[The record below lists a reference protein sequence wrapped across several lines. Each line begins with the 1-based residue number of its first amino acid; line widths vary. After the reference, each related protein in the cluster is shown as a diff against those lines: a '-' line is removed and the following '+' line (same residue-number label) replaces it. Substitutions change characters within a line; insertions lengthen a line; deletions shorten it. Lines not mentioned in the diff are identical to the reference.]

1 MILRAPKAGLI
12 FNQAEWSSNTLRI
25 LLLSAYDA
33 HSHRY
38 WWQGLKAAI
47 PEHDW
52 TVLTLPARHFAWRIR
67 GNSLSWGLGEQ
78 EILNQPYDL
87 LIATSMTDLSS
98 LRGLVPHLTGI
109 SSLLYFHENQ
119 FAYPLGDQ
127 ARAQVEPQIVSL
139 YAALAADHLC
149 FNSAYN
155 RNTFLS
161 GVVGLLDKLPDQI
174 PDGICETLEQKSSI
188 LAVPLQAATEAVSE
202 NKHHHESMQI
212 LWNHRWEY
220 DKAPE
225 RLLLALR
232 KLTDNKID
240 FRLHVT
246 GQQFRTVPDAFTTI
260 RDEFHQH
267 IDTWGY
273 IQDRDSYQALLRR
286 CDIVLSTALHDFQG
300 LAILEAVQA
309 GCLPVVPARLAY
321 PELLPATCCYGS
333 HIQSPE
339 KESEA
344 LASHLAQL
352 AQLHA
357 RRSLPAAP
365 DISALSWANMASDY
379 RDLLHSIAQPKAT

>member
-1 MILRAPKAGLI
+1 M
-12 FNQAEWSSNTLRI
+12 RI

-38 WWQGLKAAI
+38 WWQGLKAAM

-67 GNSLSWGLGEQ
+67 GNSLSWGVGEQ

-98 LRGLVPHLTGI
+98 LRGLVPHLADI
-109 SSLLYFHENQ
+109 PSLLYFHENQ
-119 FAYPLGDQ
+119 FAYPLSY
-127 ARAQVEPQIVSL
+127 RAKPQVEPQIVSL

-155 RNTFLS
+155 RDTFLS
-161 GVVGLLDKLPDQI
+161 GAALLLDKLPDHI

-188 LAVPLQAATEAVSE
+188 LAVPLQASAESVPK
-202 NKHHHESMQI
+202 NKNRHAAIHI

-232 KLTDNKID
+232 KLGDNQID

-246 GQQFRTVPDAFTTI
+246 GQQFRTVPDAFASI

-273 IQDRDSYQALLRR
+273 IRDRESYQALLRS
-286 CDIVLSTALHDFQG
+286 CDVVLSTALHDFQG
-300 LAILEAVQA
+300 LAILEAVMA

-321 PELLPATCCYGS
+321 PELLPVTCCYDS
-333 HIQSPE
+333 HSESPDL
-339 KESEA
+339 ESEA
-344 LASHLAQL
+344 LAEHLALL

-357 RRSLPAAP
+357 SGSLPAAP
-365 DISALSWANMASDY
+365 DISPLFWANMASDY
-379 RDLLHSIAQPKAT
+379 RDLLHSISCQESY

>member
-1 MILRAPKAGLI
+1 M
-12 FNQAEWSSNTLRI
+12 RI
-25 LLLSAYDA
+25 LLFSAYDA
-33 HSHRY
+33 QSHRY
-38 WWQGLKAAI
+38 WWQGLKAAL
-47 PEHDW
+47 PEQNW

-67 GNSLSWGLGEQ
+67 GNSLSWALGEQ
-78 EILNQPYDL
+78 ETLNQPYDL
-87 LIATSMTDLSS
+87 LIATSMTDLST
-98 LRGLVPHLTGI
+98 LQGLVPHLAGI
-109 SSLLYFHENQ
+109 PSLLYFHENQ
-119 FAYPLGDQ
+119 FAYPLGNQ
-127 ARAQVEPQIVSL
+127 ARQQVEPQIVSL

-161 GVVGLLDKLPDQI
+161 GVAQLLDKLPDHI

-188 LAVPLQAATEAVSE
+188 LAVPLQASAAAVPE
-202 NKHHHESMQI
+202 GNNRHGPMHV

-232 KLTDNKID
+232 KLTDNKIN

-246 GQQFRTVPDAFTTI
+246 GQQFRTVPDAFTSI
-260 RDEFHQH
+260 REEFHQH
-267 IDTWGY
+267 IETWGY
-273 IQDRDSYQALLRR
+273 IRDRDSYQALLRS

-300 LAILEAVQA
+300 LSILEAVMA

-321 PELLPATCCYGS
+321 PELLPATCCYDS
-333 HIQSPE
+333 HSQSPE

-357 RRSLPAAP
+357 SGTLPAAP
-365 DISALSWANMASDY
+365 DISSLYWADMASDY
-379 RDLLHSIAQPKAT
+379 RDLLHSISC

>member
-1 MILRAPKAGLI
+1 M
-12 FNQAEWSSNTLRI
+12 
-25 LLLSAYDA
+25 
-33 HSHRY
+33 
-38 WWQGLKAAI
+38 
-47 PEHDW
+47 PEHNW

-78 EILNQPYDL
+78 ETLNQPYDL

-98 LRGLVPHLTGI
+98 LRGLVPHLTDI
-109 SSLLYFHENQ
+109 PSLLYFHENQ
-119 FAYPLGDQ
+119 FAYPLGNQ
-127 ARAQVEPQIVSL
+127 ARQQVEPQIVSL

-155 RNTFLS
+155 RDTFLS
-161 GVVGLLDKLPDQI
+161 GVAELLDKLPDHI
-174 PDGICETLEQKSSI
+174 PDGICESLEQKSSI
-188 LAVPLQAATEAVSE
+188 LAVPLQATAEAISE
-202 NKHHHESMQI
+202 DKNHHAPMQI

-232 KLTDNKID
+232 KLEGNNID

-246 GQQFRTVPDAFTTI
+246 GQQFRTLPDAFTNI
-260 RDEFHQH
+260 KNEFHQH

-273 IQDRDSYQALLRR
+273 IKDRDSYQALLRR
-286 CDIVLSTALHDFQG
+286 CDVVISTALHDFQG

-321 PELLPATCCYGS
+321 PELLPKACCYDS
-333 HIQSPE
+333 HNQSPE
-339 KESEA
+339 QESEA
-344 LASHLAQL
+344 LAGHLAQL

-357 RRSLPAAP
+357 RGSLPAAP
-365 DISALSWANMASDY
+365 DISSLSWASMASDY
-379 RDLLHSIAQPKAT
+379 RDLLHAIAQPKAT

>member
-1 MILRAPKAGLI
+1 MDAWFIPVKRKGRT
-12 FNQAEWSSNTLRI
+12 NTLRI

-38 WWQGLKAAI
+38 WWQGLKAAL

-78 EILNQPYDL
+78 ELLNQPYDL

-98 LRGLVPHLTGI
+98 LRGLVPHLASIPT
-109 SSLLYFHENQ
+109 LLYFHENQ

-127 ARAQVEPQIVSL
+127 ARQQVEPQIVSL

-161 GVVGLLDKLPDQI
+161 GLALLLDKLPDHI
-174 PDGICETLEQKSSI
+174 PDGICESLEQKSSI
-188 LAVPLQAATEAVSE
+188 LAVPLHASVQIVPEDKNWHAPM
-202 NKHHHESMQI
+202 HI

-232 KLTDNKID
+232 KLVARQID
-240 FRLHVT
+240 FRLHII
-246 GQQFRTVPDAFTTI
+246 GQQFRTVPDAFASI
-260 RDEFHQH
+260 RDEFQGH

-273 IQDRDSYQALLRR
+273 IKDADSYQALLSR
-286 CDIVLSTALHDFQG
+286 CDIVVSTALHDFQG

-321 PELLPATCCYGS
+321 PELLPATCCYDS
-333 HIQSPE
+333 HSQSPDL
-339 KESEA
+339 ESEA
-344 LASHLAQL
+344 LAKHLAQL
-352 AQLHA
+352 AGLHA
-357 RRSLPAAP
+357 SESLPSAP
-365 DISALSWANMASDY
+365 DISSLCWATMTSDY
-379 RDLLHSIAQPKAT
+379 RDLLHSMTC

>member
-1 MILRAPKAGLI
+1 V
-12 FNQAEWSSNTLRI
+12 RI

-38 WWQGLKAAI
+38 WWQGLKAAM

-67 GNSLSWGLGEQ
+67 GNSLSWGLGEHQ
-78 EILNQPYDL
+78 LLNQSYDL

-98 LRGLVPHLTGI
+98 LRGLVPHLAGI
-109 SSLLYFHENQ
+109 PSLLYFHENQ
-119 FAYPLGDQ
+119 FAYPLGNQ
-127 ARAQVEPQIVSL
+127 ARPQVEPQIVSL
-139 YAALAADHLC
+139 YAALAADYLC

-161 GVVGLLDKLPDQI
+161 GAALLLDRLPDHI
-174 PDGICETLEQKSSI
+174 PDGIGESLQQKSSV
-188 LAVPLQAATEAVSE
+188 LAVPLQAAAGAASA
-202 NKHHHESMQI
+202 NKNRHGPIQI

-232 KLTDNKID
+232 KLTDNHID
-240 FRLHVT
+240 FRLHIT
-246 GQQFRTVPDAFTTI
+246 GQQFRNQPDAFASI
-260 RDEFHQH
+260 KDAFHQH

-273 IQDRDSYQALLRR
+273 IEDADSYQALLRR
-286 CDIVLSTALHDFQG
+286 CDVVLSTALHDFQG
-300 LAILEAVQA
+300 LAILQAVQA

-321 PELLPATCCYGS
+321 PELLPATCCYDS
-333 HIQSPE
+333 HSQSPE
-339 KESEA
+339 QESEA
-344 LASHLAQL
+344 LAGHLAQL

-357 RRSLPAAP
+357 SGSLPAAP

-379 RDLLHSIAQPKAT
+379 RDLLHSIAQPKATGLG

>member
-1 MILRAPKAGLI
+1 MDAVGIRLNMSAKG
-12 FNQAEWSSNTLRI
+12 SGNTLRI

-38 WWQGLKAAI
+38 WWQGLKAAM

-78 EILNQPYDL
+78 EVLNQPYDL

-98 LRGLVPHLTGI
+98 LRGLVPHLASIPT
-109 SSLLYFHENQ
+109 LLYFHENQ
-119 FAYPLGDQ
+119 FAYPLGNQ
-127 ARAQVEPQIVSL
+127 ARQQVEPQIVSL

-161 GVVGLLDKLPDQI
+161 GAAQLLDKLPDHI
-174 PDGICETLEQKSSI
+174 PDGICESLEQKSSI
-188 LAVPLQAATEAVSE
+188 LAVPLQTAAAAVSE

-225 RLLLALR
+225 RLLFALR
-232 KLTDNKID
+232 KLTDNHID

-246 GQQFRTVPDAFTTI
+246 GQQFRTLPDPFASI
-260 RDEFHQH
+260 KDEFHKH

-273 IQDRDSYQALLRR
+273 IEDRDGYQALLQR
-286 CDIVLSTALHDFQG
+286 CDVVISTALHDFQG
-300 LAILEAVQA
+300 LAVLEAVQA

-321 PELLPATCCYGS
+321 PELLPASCCYDAHS
-333 HIQSPE
+333 ESPE
-339 KESEA
+339 QESEA
-344 LASHLAQL
+344 LANHLAQL

-357 RRSLPAAP
+357 SGSLPAAP
-365 DISALSWANMASDY
+365 DISSLSWVNMTSRY
-379 RDLLHSIAQPKAT
+379 RDLLHSMTC